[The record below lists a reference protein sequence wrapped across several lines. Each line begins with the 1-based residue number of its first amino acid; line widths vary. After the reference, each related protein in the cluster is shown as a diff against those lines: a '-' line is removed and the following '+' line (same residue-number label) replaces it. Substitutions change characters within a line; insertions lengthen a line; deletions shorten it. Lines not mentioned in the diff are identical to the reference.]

1 MNRSQI
7 ILAAAMS
14 ALILSPAAFAGSAKT
29 TPSENPAAT
38 NHVQLAAMTPAEQC
52 TALQGQ
58 WQKESPAL
66 KSHAKYAQAEKL
78 ADQGKQ
84 LCSAG
89 KANDG
94 VAKLQQALKDIGL
107 KPQV

>member
-1 MNRSQI
+1 MNKSQI
-7 ILAAAMS
+7 VLAVAVS
-14 ALILSPAAFAGSAKT
+14 ALILSPAAFAGSTKT

-38 NHVQLAAMTPAEQC
+38 NHVQLASMTPAEQC
-52 TALQGQ
+52 TALEGQ
-58 WQKESPAL
+58 WQKDGMAH
-66 KSHAKYAQAEKL
+66 KSNAKFAAAEKL

-84 LCSAG
+84 LCTSG

-94 VAKLQQALKDIGL
+94 VAKLEQALKDIGL

>member
-1 MNRSQI
+1 MKSRLV
-7 ILAAAMS
+7 LAAMLS
-14 ALILSPAAFAGSAKT
+14 AVVLSPAAFAGSTGTGPSAK
-29 TPSENPAAT
+29 SANLQVAS
-38 NHVQLAAMTPAEQC
+38 MTPAEQC

-58 WQKESPAL
+58 WQKDGMAH
-66 KSHAKYAQAEKL
+66 KSNAKFTEAQKL

-84 LCSAG
+84 LCSTG

-94 VAKLQQALKDIGL
+94 VAKLEQALKDIGL